1 VDGRRPG
8 RAAGRAGLRGRAGAR
23 GRAAAPGSRGRTLA
37 PLPLLLLLLAGC
49 SSLARDPAWWQAR
62 RDSSAQAPDP
72 ATTPEAVVQVY
83 AARAVGWKGV
93 LGVHSWIALKRS
105 GAPAY
110 TRYEVI
116 GWGVDR
122 GSPAVRVNRT
132 GPDNYW
138 FGSRPD
144 LLADLRGE
152 GVDALIERVEAA
164 VRAYPYPST
173 YRTWP
178 GPNSNTFIA
187 FIGRA
192 VPELRL
198 DLPPTAVGKDFLP
211 GGAPVSRTP
220 SGTGLQVSLLG
231 LAGVL
236 VGWEEGLEVN
246 VLGLTFGL
254 DWNRPA
260 LKLPGVGRLGV
271 VDGSPP

>member
-1 VDGRRPG
+1 MRWLG
-8 RAAGRAGLRGRAGAR
+8 AAGLLVLVPLVASCGA
-23 GRAAAPGSRGRTLA
+23 LQ
-37 PLPLLLLLLAGC
+37 
-49 SSLARDPAWWQAR
+49 RDPNWFQAR
-62 RDSSAQAPDP
+62 RDGSGQAPDP
-72 ATTPEAVVQVY
+72 ATTSEPVIQVY
-83 AARAVGWKGV
+83 AARTVGWKG
-93 LGVHSWIALKRS
+93 LFGVHTWIALKPA

-122 GSPAVRVNRT
+122 GAPAIRVNRT

-138 FGSRPD
+138 FGARPD

-152 GVDALIERVEAA
+152 GVEALITRIEAA
-164 VRAYPYPST
+164 VAAYPYPAT

-187 FIGRA
+187 YIGRA

-198 DLPPTAVGKDFLP
+198 RLPATAVGKDYLP
-211 GGAPVSRTP
+211 DGAPASITP
-220 SGTGLQVSLLG
+220 SGTGVQLSLLG

-236 VGWEEGLEVN
+236 VGWDDGLEVN
-246 VLGLTFGL
+246 LLGLTFGV
-254 DWNRPA
+254 DVRRPA

-271 VDGSPP
+271 P

>member
-1 VDGRRPG
+1 
-8 RAAGRAGLRGRAGAR
+8 A
-23 GRAAAPGSRGRTLA
+23 
-37 PLPLLLLLLAGC
+37 
-49 SSLARDPAWWQAR
+49 
-62 RDSSAQAPDP
+62 
-72 ATTPEAVVQVY
+72 
-83 AARAVGWKGV
+83 
-93 LGVHSWIALKRS
+93 

-122 GSPAVRVNRT
+122 GTPAVRVNRA

-138 FGSRPD
+138 FGSRPE
-144 LLADLRGE
+144 LLVDVRGA
-152 GVDALIERVEAA
+152 GVDELIDRVEAA

-173 YRTWP
+173 YHTWP
-178 GPNSNTFIA
+178 GPNSNTFTA

-211 GGAPVSRTP
+211 GGAPVSLSP
-220 SGTGLQVSLLG
+220 SGTGLQFSLGG

-260 LKLPGVGRLGV
+260 LKL
-271 VDGSPP
+271 